1 MNMNFI
7 FGVIAFFL
15 IQKIWC
21 GRINEISHNQNFSI
35 VFNEGVVDRDVDESK
50 SSTSTVSPNGENAT
64 KSPLGHNFVFNGR

>member
-35 VFNEGVVDRDVDESK
+35 VFNEGVDRDVDESK
-50 SSTSTVSPNGENAT
+50 SSTSTGSPHNDNAT
-64 KSPLGHNFVFNGR
+64 KSPLGHHFVFNGR